1 VRFGLSS
8 NLSLRRRGSLLGHL
22 ARPNSPPLHCPPH
35 LKPTRRVPGR
45 QTALRNFAL
54 SNGECLGG
62 VLHEKDC
69 FTLAMD
75 VDNQYPYS
83 IRRGWTVAVFQSS
96 PEPGGAGLS
105 LHAPTFPSLISISG
119 HAPQCSGNSIPHSK
133 CPWVGPS
140 THQNNPRCGLPVTA
154 AEAPY
159 TPAAERQSCGCWRCW
174 AGQFAAS
181 SEAASL
187 CGQG

>member
-1 VRFGLSS
+1 M
-8 NLSLRRRGSLLGHL
+8 LGHL
-22 ARPNSPPLHCPPH
+22 ARPNSPPLHRPPH

-45 QTALRNFAL
+45 QTALRNFTL

-62 VLHEKDC
+62 VLHEKDR

-75 VDNQYPYS
+75 VDNRFPYS

-105 LHAPTFPSLISISG
+105 LHAPTFLSSWTAVVATLLNALEIASPIPN
-119 HAPQCSGNSIPHSK
+119 APWI
-133 CPWVGPS
+133 GPS
-140 THQNNPRCGLPVTA
+140 AHPNNPRCGLPVTA
-154 AEAPY
+154 AEASH
-159 TPAAERQSCGCWRCW
+159 TPAAERQSCGCWWCW